1 MGDKKWVNLIGCR
14 NNGSNVMAKDYAKY
28 TLYRKSRS
36 KRSRLWTLLGLTVSL
51 LLLAIVP
58 FLFTY
63 RSASPTAIQAEKKH
77 LKPLVRPKTALLE
90 PPKPLSPEPKFDFYN
105 VLPDEQP
112 TLSDSTPT
120 RAGGNLVVP
129 EIKDVLPN
137 KKVKQNS
144 VPLLISPEQ
153 LAIAEAKKQLE
164 HEVSQ
169 FDAKAAG
176 YVLILGEYPEA
187 QQAEQSQAQA
197 LLKGFPVKSIHYQ
210 QQGKEIYQLFVGP
223 YPDLVSVTE
232 QKKRLIKAGIS
243 IQVAKQIA

>member
-1 MGDKKWVNLIGCR
+1 MCDQKWINFIGCR
-14 NNGSNVMAKDYAKY
+14 NNGSDVMAKDYAKY

-36 KRSRLWTLLGLTVSL
+36 KRNRLWTLLGLTISL
-51 LLLAIVP
+51 LSLAIVP

-63 RSASPTAIQAEKKH
+63 RSASPTSVQEEKKH

-105 VLPDEQP
+105 VLPNEQL
-112 TLSDSTPT
+112 TLSDSTSART
-120 RAGGNLVVP
+120 NRSLVTP
-129 EIKDVLPN
+129 KIKDGLPN
-137 KKVKQNS
+137 KKVGQNS

-169 FDAKAAG
+169 VDANAAG
-176 YVLILGEYPEA
+176 YILILGEYPEV

-210 QQGKEIYQLFVGP
+210 QQGKEVYKLFVGP
-223 YPDLVSVTE
+223 YRDLVSVSE
-232 QKKRLIKAGIS
+232 QKKRLIKAGIPT
-243 IQVAKQIA
+243 QVAKQIS